1 MRVVVVGAS
10 GGIGSQVAYLL
21 KVGGHEV
28 LEYRRPDQDERI
40 YHLGA
45 IDAVVCCNGS
55 IEPLKVWESNY
66 ETTRKWW
73 ISKCPKVFVALSG
86 GGVGGP
92 GPYDTTSQYRA
103 SKAAIVSFVEVEADR
118 HPDHQL
124 FCVAPGLT
132 ATKMTG
138 YKGADPRIPAAFI
151 VKLLSGKYGHL
162 SGSLLAAQ
170 RDDLDTMKPMK
181 LRRVECP

>member
-10 GGIGSQVAYLL
+10 GGIGSAVCEMLDSS
-21 KVGGHEV
+21 HEV
-28 LEYRRPDQDERI
+28 GVLRRPHEQWCGPDPDAIIFAQGSHSLPLEDNVERMFDT
-40 YHLGA
+40 
-45 IDAVVCCNGS
+45 IDAAFN
-55 IEPLKVWESNY
+55 
-66 ETTRKWW
+66 
-73 ISKCPKVFVALSG
+73 PKVCRVVVTMCG

-92 GPYDTTSQYRA
+92 NLKEPGDYTA
-103 SKAAIVSFVEVEADR
+103 SKAAVAVWTEWAAQRYPETQF
-118 HPDHQL
+118 

>member
-21 KVGGHEV
+21 RVDQHEV
-28 LEYRRPDQDERI
+28 REHRDPDDEGIR
-40 YHLGA
+40 YTEA

-73 ISKCPKVFVALSG
+73 VRKIPKVLVALSG

-92 GPYDTTSQYRA
+92 GPYDNTAQYRA
-103 SKAAIVSFVEVEADR
+103 SKAAIVSFVETEADA

-124 FCVAPGLT
+124 FAVAPGLT

>member
-10 GGIGSQVAYLL
+10 GGIGAAVCDLLSDHDVVRSLRTSKIVADCDAI
-21 KVGGHEV
+21 VFAQGSHGDPFADNV
-28 LEYRRPDQDERI
+28 ERMFDVFDCCMTR
-40 YHLGA
+40 GRTR
-45 IDAVVCCNGS
+45 VVVTMC
-55 IEPLKVWESNY
+55 
-66 ETTRKWW
+66 
-73 ISKCPKVFVALSG
+73 G

-92 GPYDTTSQYRA
+92 NLKEPGDYTA
-103 SKAAIVSFVEVEADR
+103 SKAAVAVWTEWAAARYQECQF
-118 HPDHQL
+118 

-132 ATKMTG
+132 ATKMTD

>member
-1 MRVVVVGAS
+1 MRVVVVGAN
-10 GGIGSQVAYLL
+10 GGIGRALSDILHNSDHDVADLRD
-21 KVGGHEV
+21 
-28 LEYRRPDQDERI
+28 RRERWCGPDPDAIIFAQGSHTDPMEDNVDRMFDV
-40 YHLGA
+40 
-45 IDAVVCCNGS
+45 IDAAFNPAACRFIVTMC
-55 IEPLKVWESNY
+55 
-66 ETTRKWW
+66 
-73 ISKCPKVFVALSG
+73 G

-92 GPYDTTSQYRA
+92 SLTEPGDYTA
-103 SKAAIVSFVEVEADR
+103 SKAAVAVWTEWAAAR
-118 HPDHQL
+118 HPKTHF

>member
-1 MRVVVVGAS
+1 MRVVVGGGAS
-10 GGIGSQVAYLL
+10 GIGMALVAMLREQ
-21 KVGGHEV
+21 GHPTSWFSRHGMIADGP
-28 LEYRRPDQDERI
+28 Y
-40 YHLGA
+40 
-45 IDAVVCCNGS
+45 DAFVACNGS
-55 IEPLKVWESNY
+55 HSDPYNDCYWA
-66 ETTRKWW
+66 TRNALDTF
-73 ISKCPKVFVALSG
+73 SPKITVALSG
-86 GGVGGP
+86 GGVGGTP
-92 GPYDTTSQYRA
+92 SLDVGVDY
-103 SKAAIVSFVEVEADR
+103 AAAKSGLATMVEWYALK
-118 HPDHQL
+118 HPDRQF